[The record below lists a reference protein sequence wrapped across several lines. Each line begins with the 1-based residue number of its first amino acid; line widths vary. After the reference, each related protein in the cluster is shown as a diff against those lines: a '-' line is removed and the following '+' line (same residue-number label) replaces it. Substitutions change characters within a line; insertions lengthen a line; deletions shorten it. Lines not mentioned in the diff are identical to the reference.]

1 MAKSCAL
8 ANRNNMARTP
18 SFRNFPAL
26 PWGAGVTLLAVAG
39 SVLACTVP
47 VFRYALDRW
56 EPDGFLLKLNSETA
70 RTEATRNLLRPFRAN
85 GGANLEIAETSLDLG
100 AEAVLFFPGR
110 TDKPVWTG
118 PFTGETWERLLRSP
132 SREAIASHLL
142 EGASAVFVL
151 ADEGTPA
158 DDLEAARIGK
168 RLRFLESVAR
178 IPEIDPTDPSNRM
191 GPGPELKIGFPLVRL
206 RKSDPV
212 ESVFLDTL
220 RGPEWYGNPSDGP
233 FLGVVFGRGR
243 VLDARSVPECD
254 DEWIENTALFLV
266 GACSC
271 QVKNQNPGWDS
282 LFAVDWDRA
291 LAAAGEKAAA
301 NQASQEEKATASA
314 PDSAGAPPVSG
325 APEAPAEGAVKPPL
339 SPAATVGEAPV
350 VVESRPAAA
359 DPQGGVGVA
368 PAAPGNL
375 PLRIALLAGAVFIA
389 ALSFRLLRR

>member
-1 MAKSCAL
+1 
-8 ANRNNMARTP
+8 MARIP
-18 SFRNFPAL
+18 SLRNLPAL
-26 PWGAGVTLLAVAG
+26 PWGAGMTLLAVAG

-70 RTEATRNLLRPFRAN
+70 RTEATRSLLRPFRAN

-100 AEAVLFFPGR
+100 SEAVLFFPGR

-132 SREAIASHLL
+132 GRETIAGHLL

-151 ADEGTPA
+151 ADEGTSA

-243 VLDARSVPECD
+243 VLDARPVSECD

-301 NQASQEEKATASA
+301 NQASQDENATATATATAPASA
-314 PDSAGAPPVSG
+314 GEPPVAGAP
-325 APEAPAEGAVKPPL
+325 ETPAEAAVKPPA
-339 SPAATVGEAPV
+339 SPGATVGEAPV
-350 VVESRPAAA
+350 VVKSQPAAA
-359 DPQGGVGVA
+359 APQGSHGVA